1 MGYTTWFATAYNSYS
16 HVSVFVLDYDESTID
31 RFGFTGQAIS
41 VRCLRDPD
49 PDPPAPS
56 HTISVSLTTDMY
68 GSETTWQVKD
78 VSTNTV
84 LASGG
89 PYSNLSNSGTTVQSI
104 PDITV
109 DGTGCYVFTINDS
122 YGDGICCSYGSGSYS
137 VSYDGNVMG
146 SGGNAFSKASHIL
159 NPSSSSC
166 PSDEIALSSLIVNS
180 NQIRGAY
187 FTVSGYVDNNG
198 VDNVTSYKVKYRVDG
213 GAWTAENTITCDM
226 ASGETSPF
234 THNVLTAISTTG
246 QHTLEVMVSEPN
258 GVGDNLSDNTLTI
271 YLLVSDLPSGDAQ
284 PCPSA
289 PTVTD
294 IDGHVYNTVKLG
306 NQCWMASNLR
316 TTRYADGTLIAP
328 GSGNSTTTA
337 YRYTP
342 DNNEE
347 YLPTYGYLYNWLA
360 VMHGAGASSANPSGV
375 QGICPNGWHVPSNA
389 EWSQLTNYLMNEGGY
404 TCSSG
409 GNTIAKA
416 MASTTSWNCST
427 AICAIGNTPI
437 NNNSTGFGVYASG
450 YYYGS
455 TVDMGVYSYLW
466 STTENGDNVI
476 TRGFCS
482 EYAFV
487 PQISNTLKQ
496 LGHPVRC
503 LRD

>member
-1 MGYTTWFATAYNSYS
+1 MDKRDGY
-16 HVSVFVLDYDESTID
+16 
-31 RFGFTGQAIS
+31 S

-78 VSTNTV
+78 ISTNTV

-122 YGDGICCSYGSGSYS
+122 YGDGICCSYGNGSYS

-213 GAWTAENTITCDM
+213 GAWTAENTITCNM

-234 THNVLTAISTTG
+234 THNVLTAIPTTG

-258 GVGDNLSDNTLTI
+258 GVGDNVSDNTLTI

-284 PCPSA
+284 PCAGA

-360 VMHGAGASSANPSGV
+360 VMHGSGSSSANPSGV

-487 PQISNTLKQ
+487 PQITNTLKQ